1 MGTVSAYASMD
12 DQQLVVL
19 TTAGNHAAFS
29 ELVNRHT
36 SAFFALAFRSLQ
48 NAPDAEDVVQTAFV
62 KFWLKPTSWD
72 PEKAKFTTWFYR
84 VVLNACHDLQ
94 RRSNRQVNLMSDEFD
109 QFESTLPSSAEI
121 EAGQHLAWQRQ
132 QLEQAI
138 QCLPAAQRDALNL
151 AVYCELPQR
160 EAAQI
165 MNVSVKA
172 FESLL
177 VRAKRH
183 LTLSVAAS
191 AAEHVRTLSLAANTA
206 D

>member
-1 MGTVSAYASMD
+1 MSAYASID

-19 TTAGNHAAFS
+19 IMAGNHAAFS

-48 NAPDAEDVVQTAFV
+48 SAQDAEDVVQNAFV
-62 KFWLKPTSWD
+62 KFWLKPNSWD
-72 PEKAKFTTWFYR
+72 PQQAKFTTWFYR
-84 VVLNACHDLQ
+84 VVLNACHDVQ
-94 RRSNRQVNLMSDEFD
+94 RRSNRQVNLLSEEFD
-109 QFESTLPSSAEI
+109 LLESSLPSADEYESD
-121 EAGQHLAWQRQ
+121 QHLAWQRQ

-138 QCLPAAQRDALNL
+138 QSLPAAQRDALNL

-165 MNVSVKA
+165 MNISLKA

-177 VRAKRH
+177 VRAKRK
-183 LTLSVAAS
+183 LTSSVAATM
-191 AAEHVRTLSLAANTA
+191 AKRERNFALAANAA